1 MVEVKILMQDTHKPV
16 VFSADEQAGVNA
28 VTAEAVRWAETN
40 EFHALTFLL
49 ENEGSRKLFVQIN
62 DETPLTS
69 WVDASVFREGR
80 VYDLEGQLD
89 FVRGEYRRRVAG
101 ITKFDQ

>member
-1 MVEVKILMQDTHKPV
+1 MVEVKILMQDTHEPV
-16 VFSADEQAGVNA
+16 VFSAEEQAGVNA
-28 VTAEAVRWAETN
+28 VTAEAARWAEAN
-40 EFHALTFLL
+40 EFHALTFWL
-49 ENEGSRKLFVQIN
+49 EAEGSRKLFVQIN

-89 FVRGEYRRRVAG
+89 FVRGEYRRRLAG
-101 ITKFDQ
+101 ITKFDG